1 MVVPEVVELLLG
13 QLCENTIIQT
23 LYCGRPRTIINQANL
38 PKVVA
43 GLYLTL
49 LIIFAHI
56 IAHRHFAL
64 PAGNETQELVVR
76 VILLAEDVLRQLEAR
91 CDLVYKELH
100 DFSLVLEER
109 VLADSCLENVLRDR
123 ASQTRRYDHQKLIQ
137 LLLVIQIALCPRHEI
152 TYLLLDALLQQ
163 HVPHGRVREI
173 ELLLETLTLPIKLLH
188 HHGQVTKHVGLHQG
202 AHEQIQ

>member
-1 MVVPEVVELLLG
+1 M
-13 QLCENTIIQT
+13 
-23 LYCGRPRTIINQANL
+23 
-38 PKVVA
+38 
-43 GLYLTL
+43 
-49 LIIFAHI
+49 
-56 IAHRHFAL
+56 
-64 PAGNETQELVVR
+64 R
-76 VILLAEDVLRQLEAR
+76 VILLAENVLRQLEAR

-100 DFSLVLEER
+100 DFSLVLKER
-109 VLADSCLENVLRDR
+109 VLADSCLENVLRDL

-163 HVPHGRVREI
+163 HVPHGRVGEI

-202 AHEQIQ
+202 AHEQIQRADNVLQGHLQGVDVVSIQCQYRSIKTHGKPIRKVVVIEKVWLVWLHWLPGYPLLFCNLLAETVPDAC